1 VTVSRRWRRAGAILM
16 ALAFSAVSNGAGAC
30 TSFLLASADGGK
42 VYGRTLEFGL
52 PLQSQ
57 LVVVPR
63 KLDLVGTGPDGK
75 AGGGLRWTTRY
86 GATGANGLG
95 LPVLVDGMNEAGL
108 AGGLLYM
115 PNVAVFQ
122 DVKPNEA
129 TNSIASHELL
139 LYTLTSFATVAE
151 ARAGISTIKVNRSA
165 QPTFGMPVPI
175 HMTLHDATGASL
187 VVEYVEGELRITDN
201 PTTVMTNGPTIDWHF
216 TNLNNYL
223 NLSVTDP
230 APRKIGAV
238 PLAPPSTGTGM
249 LGLPGDM
256 SSPSRF
262 VRAFIY
268 ARSAPVAPT
277 SAEAV
282 NTALHLLNNFDIPP
296 GTIRTQ
302 AGSAAGGGVAGV
314 ETTEWI
320 AVADLKARR
329 YYLRNYNDYQV
340 RVIDLTGVALDG
352 TSIRVIPVDKA
363 TGPLDQSR

>member
-1 VTVSRRWRRAGAILM
+1 MTVSRRWRRAGAILM

-75 AGGGLRWTTRY
+75 AG
-86 GATGANGLG
+86 
-95 LPVLVDGMNEAGL
+95 
-108 AGGLLYM
+108 GGLLYM

-352 TSIRVIPVDKA
+352 TAIRVIPVDKA